1 MNAPGQGG
9 VWHLPPMDLLS
20 NDSTQKADRG
30 DVKKIAGKIEETL
43 QSFGIGAKVVEVNL
57 GPAVTQYAL
66 QIPLGT
72 KVSKITNLAN
82 DLALNTEAPTG
93 QIRIEAPIPEET

>member
-1 MNAPGQGG
+1 MLRERARNLAFAALGP
-9 VWHLPPMDLLS
+9 LLS
-20 NDSTQKADRG
+20 NESTQKADRG

-43 QSFGIGAKVVEVNL
+43 ESFGIGAKVVEVNL

-72 KVSKITNLAN
+72 KVSKITNLV
-82 DLALNTEAPTG
+82 
-93 QIRIEAPIPEET
+93 